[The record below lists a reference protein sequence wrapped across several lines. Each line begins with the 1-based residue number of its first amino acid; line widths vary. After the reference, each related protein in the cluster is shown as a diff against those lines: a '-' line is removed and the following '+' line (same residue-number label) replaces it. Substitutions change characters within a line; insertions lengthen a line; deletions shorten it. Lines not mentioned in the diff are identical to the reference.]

1 MPYLNV
7 TDAKNKLTSIKQREP
22 IAYVEILWYYINS
35 INSPTRASNRVGT
48 KSLKSRQGQGA
59 PRNKT

>member
-22 IAYVEILWYYINS
+22 IAYVEILWYYLNIHKQHKFTNEDS
-35 INSPTRASNRVGT
+35 D
-48 KSLKSRQGQGA
+48 
-59 PRNKT
+59 